1 MPKQVT
7 LQIEKIENDELVVTN
22 KTFIIKKAKIVQ
34 LTELMNVITR
44 LVKEFKDDEELK
56 GLFQSS
62 VSQSKETGE
71 ESAEQADD
79 EFLKKVLEI
88 LPTLLVKLPSEAL
101 EILSTLSRIDKSILE
116 EQEVED
122 FFQVYDAILEENNV
136 EDIIKAVKKSLAL
149 TKIKFNFKSLLE
161 KVAQNQ

>member
-79 EFLKKVLEI
+79 EFLKKALEI

-122 FFQVYDAILEENNV
+122 FFQVYDAVLEENNV

>member
-7 LQIEKIENDELVVTN
+7 LQIEKIENDELVVTS

-79 EFLKKVLEI
+79 EFLKKALEI

>member
-44 LVKEFKDDEELK
+44 LVKEFKDDQELK

-79 EFLKKVLEI
+79 EFLKKALEI

-122 FFQVYDAILEENNV
+122 FFQVYDAVLEENNV